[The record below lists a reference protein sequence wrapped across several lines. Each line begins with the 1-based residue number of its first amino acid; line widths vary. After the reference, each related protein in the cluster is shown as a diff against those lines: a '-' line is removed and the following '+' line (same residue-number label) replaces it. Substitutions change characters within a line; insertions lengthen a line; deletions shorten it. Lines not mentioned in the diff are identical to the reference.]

1 MKPANTVPRGA
12 TLGLRAAGQVF
23 CHEIVLQMK
32 NRMFFMALWGT
43 FMWVLFFG
51 YFMAAQAQP
60 ARDLRVG
67 VAYPPLAGV
76 LARSEHLQVLTFERD
91 ELARDAVRRGD
102 VLVAVSV
109 LPDDRGQVELMLD
122 DSQAAAA
129 RAAQAAVMAALLAEA
144 DAQTPGVAL
153 GPAVKVREAWGLRMA
168 DEGYLMRV
176 LGPGFIPMSALML
189 AFTSGGFALLAEK
202 TRRTIF
208 LFALSPAGRAWL
220 LLGKL
225 AANLV
230 LLVLVVALMIPLV
243 VYWIGVPLTGSLAAL
258 IVGQALGGV
267 GLLGICYALSSLP
280 MVKTEIGLRMIIGIP
295 VVMPLT
301 MLSGIMYPL
310 PLLPDWLQ
318 TVAGYLP
325 MSWMMEVTRE
335 TFYRGGGFAEVGRE
349 LVNLGIFAAAA
360 TIVAVQSLVRLL
372 RSQ

>member
-1 MKPANTVPRGA
+1 
-12 TLGLRAAGQVF
+12 VF
-23 CHEIVLQMK
+23 IHEIVLQMK
-32 NRMFFMALWGT
+32 NRMFLMALWGT
-43 FMWVLFFG
+43 LMWVLFFG
-51 YFMAAQAQP
+51 YFMAAQAEP
-60 ARDLRVG
+60 ARGLRVG
-67 VAYPPLAGV
+67 VAYPPLAAV
-76 LARSEHLQVLTFERD
+76 LARSEHLEVLSFGDD
-91 ELARDAVRRGD
+91 ELARDAVRRGEA
-102 VLVAVSV
+102 LVAVSV
-109 LPDDRGQVELMLD
+109 VPHTRGQIELTLD

-144 DAQTPGVAL
+144 DARDPGVAPS
-153 GPAVKVREAWGLRMA
+153 PAVKVREAWGLRMA

-189 AFTSGGFALLAEK
+189 AFTAGGFALLAEK

-225 AANLV
+225 AANLA

-258 IVGQALGGV
+258 ILGQALGGV
-267 GLLGICYALSSLP
+267 GLLGICYVLSSLP

-310 PLLPDWLQ
+310 PLLPGWLQ

-325 MSWMMEVTRE
+325 LGWMMEVTRE

-360 TIVAVQSLVRLL
+360 TVLAVQSLARLL
-372 RSQ
+372 RSN